1 MSHRPDVTLWH
12 ALSPPWPACP
22 CRVCTAEAALHVRF
36 AGADCPSIDGDVS
49 LDIPFLTHPHDA
61 LRFVLTKYP
70 ALHSIEFAV
79 MSLLDIIVYST
90 AHHPIV
96 SYQVAVDGAPEGRA
110 VLRVW
115 AHEDVDA
122 AVAAFAQRWELSESD
137 RAELERKSVNIIHVV
152 ADNDPAVLTFA
163 FPDQSMFGNLRAVRG
178 AYLGLARGMFAG
190 LVICRLM
197 WWLHCWPQDAGLS
210 KFTAQGPARVDST
223 AFSPSVAGQI
233 FHALKGTLGASHC
246 GEEDTKICFLLTD
259 HPHVRATAAWF
270 PDPVQWAVGPLLEP
284 FQPALVSDAPV
295 MRALL
300 QCRASPLPRRACEA
314 SPCWPVAFTGCGYSG
329 TGLLER
335 LFRSGLGVDL
345 RHEELGDDGTSSW
358 PVAFSA
364 ADAAFERVMVQVRHP
379 LAVVRSHQN
388 TAFAF
393 NLEREL
399 EAAGVK
405 DFVYAD
411 DVLPPWAGAAM
422 GPPFQALAWWL
433 SANVLA
439 LEHADCWWRL
449 EDLVAHPRMAVEI
462 CARAWPGRCG
472 CEDVDWAAV
481 LQATGRSNRHAVDE
495 ASHPGRAAWDV
506 SAEAWHAACLLAR
519 Q

>member
-1 MSHRPDVTLWH
+1 MTPQDKKQ
-12 ALSPPWPACP
+12 ACIM
-22 CRVCTAEAALHVRF
+22 RHVLGLTVWWLLGVCTAEAALHVRF

-163 FPDQSMFGNLRAVRG
+163 FPDQSMFGNLRA
-178 AYLGLARGMFAG
+178 
-190 LVICRLM
+190 
-197 WWLHCWPQDAGLS
+197 DAGLS

-495 ASHPGRAAWDV
+495 AVWTWRLLGYLSQTSEERQV
-506 SAEAWHAACLLAR
+506 LLEARLMCGLLGYEDC
-519 Q
+519 